1 MSQRWVR
8 AGGEQYQQQAP
19 RQNHAHQA
27 TRDRAAYL
35 AQARQRSKQQRDYFD
50 DDDDDEDELL
60 RETAVENDD
69 DEVDPLDA
77 FMAGM
82 AAEEP
87 QRKKPRPARLDEAA
101 RDAVDDDQ
109 YATNRREQLKKA
121 PAANEADA
129 ADGEGVSYVDGR
141 AVVDRSQKKRIAKLA
156 PADHRRS
163 YDDVESCF
171 IPGGL
176 EAWNASHGDGSVAG
190 SATAPSGG
198 SVKPAPSFAA
208 MFGAAPKAS
217 WLLKGAARAGLER
230 PTAVQALTVPAAL
243 CGCDVL
249 AVAETGSGALSAWES
264 LVDGVAWTCRSLAR
278 EHGVSRHAIDAH
290 ASTSAQA
297 RPWPSAGPCWP
308 TSPRR
313 RRRAVPNPWPWS
325 WSRRGQ

>member
-19 RQNHAHQA
+19 RQNTAHQA

-35 AQARQRSKQQRDYFD
+35 AQARQRSKQQRDYFDD

-121 PAANEADA
+121 PPEEKA

-176 EAWNASHGDGSVAG
+176 EAWNSTHSDASSVAG
-190 SATAPSGG
+190 SATDE
-198 SVKPAPSFAA
+198 
-208 MFGAAPKAS
+208 AS
-217 WLLKGAARAGLER
+217 LCVEFQASR
-230 PTAVQALTVPAAL
+230 PPGMKQ
-243 CGCDVL
+243 D
-249 AVAETGSGALSAWES
+249 
-264 LVDGVAWTCRSLAR
+264 
-278 EHGVSRHAIDAH
+278 
-290 ASTSAQA
+290 STS
-297 RPWPSAGPCWP
+297 S
-308 TSPRR
+308 
-313 RRRAVPNPWPWS
+313 
-325 WSRRGQ
+325 

>member
-1 MSQRWVR
+1 MSRWVR
-8 AGGEQYQQQAP
+8 AGGAEYNQAP
-19 RQNHAHQA
+19 RQPQSAAHQA

-35 AQARQRSKQQRDYFD
+35 AQARQRSKQQRDYFDD

-109 YATNRREQLKKA
+109 YATNRREQLRTA
-121 PAANEADA
+121 PAENKAD
-129 ADGEGVSYVDGR
+129 DGEGVSYVDGR

-163 YDDVESCF
+163 YDAVESCF

-176 EAWNASHGDGSVAG
+176 EAWNATHGDGSVAG
-190 SATAPSGG
+190 SATAPSRLQIRLH
-198 SVKPAPSFAA
+198 V
-208 MFGAAPKAS
+208 
-217 WLLKGAARAGLER
+217 
-230 PTAVQALTVPAAL
+230 
-243 CGCDVL
+243 
-249 AVAETGSGALSAWES
+249 
-264 LVDGVAWTCRSLAR
+264 
-278 EHGVSRHAIDAH
+278 
-290 ASTSAQA
+290 
-297 RPWPSAGPCWP
+297 
-308 TSPRR
+308 
-313 RRRAVPNPWPWS
+313 
-325 WSRRGQ
+325 

>member
-176 EAWNASHGDGSVAG
+176 EAWNSTHSDASSVAG
-190 SATAPSGG
+190 SATAPTGG

-208 MFGAAPKAS
+208 MFSAPKAS

-249 AVAETGSGALSAWES
+249 AVAETGSGKTLAFGWPLLAHVAAQEASRGSEPVAL
-264 LVDGVAWTCRSLAR
+264 VVVPTRSVTRAEMNLNLIWFR
-278 EHGVSRHAIDAH
+278 R
-290 ASTSAQA
+290 
-297 RPWPSAGPCWP
+297 W
-308 TSPRR
+308 RR
-313 RRRAVPNPWPWS
+313 RDAT
-325 WSRRGQ
+325 

>member
-19 RQNHAHQA
+19 RQNTAHQA

-50 DDDDDEDELL
+50 DDDDDEEEDELL

-121 PAANEADA
+121 PPEEKA

-176 EAWNASHGDGSVAG
+176 EAWNSTHSDASSVAG
-190 SATAPSGG
+190 SATAPTGG

-208 MFGAAPKAS
+208 MFSAPKAS

-264 LVDGVAWTCRSLAR
+264 LLDGVAWTCSVAR
-278 EHGVSRHAIDAH
+278 A
-290 ASTSAQA
+290 
-297 RPWPSAGPCWP
+297 
-308 TSPRR
+308 
-313 RRRAVPNPWPWS
+313 
-325 WSRRGQ
+325 

>member
-1 MSQRWVR
+1 MSRWVR
-8 AGGEQYQQQAP
+8 AGGAEYNQAP
-19 RQNHAHQA
+19 RQPPSAAHQA

-50 DDDDDEDELL
+50 DDDDDDDDELL
-60 RETAVENDD
+60 RETAPTTADD

-121 PAANEADA
+121 PAENKA
-129 ADGEGVSYVDGR
+129 ATSDGEGVSYVDGR

-176 EAWNASHGDGSVAG
+176 EAWNSTHSDASSVAG

-208 MFGAAPKAS
+208 MFSAPKAS

-249 AVAETGSGALSAWES
+249 AVAETGSGKTLAFGWPLLAHVAAQEPSRGSEPVAL
-264 LVDGVAWTCRSLAR
+264 VVVPTRS
-278 EHGVSRHAIDAH
+278 V
-290 ASTSAQA
+290 T
-297 RPWPSAGPCWP
+297 
-308 TSPRR
+308 
-313 RRRAVPNPWPWS
+313 RAEMNLNLT
-325 WSRRGQ
+325 